1 MISVTQ
7 GPKNTAALAALDY
20 NKTFEAGREGVR
32 AIAGAKEAEN
42 QRINTAFD
50 TMQSDFK
57 QAQLTASKV
66 AAAITQNKLLFE
78 GLENGNNLASK
89 SYNKFISGNYS
100 TQDVNNLNAYIDAA
114 NAQQKEA
121 ANSKAISVNRNVAM
135 ALTKIQ
141 SDAYSNKTEKEI
153 DAMTPSS
160 YRTIAQPTIDSIQ
173 DPEVKLKVIEK
184 VKQAASGITAADEV
198 AAIQDRAAKLK
209 EYKDIQNALE
219 KNDYKGAVAMLL
231 ATDKGRD
238 MYFIDEG
245 GFLGER
251 ARTMDELKELFRVGV
266 YATDPNNPFISS
278 NPNIESLEV
287 E

>member
-7 GPKNTAALAALDY
+7 GPKNNAALAALDY

-78 GLENGNNLASK
+78 GLENGSNLASK

-121 ANSKAISVNRNVAM
+121 ANSKAISVNKNVAI

-141 SDAYSNKTEKEI
+141 SDAYSGKTEKEI
-153 DAMTPSS
+153 D
-160 YRTIAQPTIDSIQ
+160 
-173 DPEVKLKVIEK
+173 EK

-209 EYKDIQNALE
+209 EYKEIQKALE
-219 KNDYKGAVAMLL
+219 ENDYKGAVAMLL

-266 YATDPNNPFISS
+266 YATDPNNPFIPS
-278 NPNIESLEV
+278 NPNIESV
-287 E
+287 VIK

>member
-7 GPKNTAALAALDY
+7 GPKNNAALAALDY

-78 GLENGNNLASK
+78 GLENGSNLASK

-121 ANSKAISVNRNVAM
+121 ANSKAISVNKNVAI

-141 SDAYSNKTEKEI
+141 SDAYSGKTEKEI
-153 DAMTPSS
+153 DAMTPNS
-160 YRTIAQPTIDSIQ
+160 YRTIAQPTIDSIS

-209 EYKDIQNALE
+209 EYKEIQKALE
-219 KNDYKGAVAMLL
+219 ENDYKGAVAMLL

-266 YATDPNNPFISS
+266 YATDPNNPFIPS
-278 NPNIESLEV
+278 NPNIESV
-287 E
+287 VIK